1 MWSRFEVNGRLFTM
15 ALVALAWLMA
25 ACSGSGPADT
35 PADSLLPPPDSAA
48 VQTEE
53 PQGVGGVTVVVTP
66 VVAAGDTAEVP
77 RLVERAS
84 GKAAKDFELTLF
96 DGETLRLSD
105 LKGKVVVLNF
115 WASYCVPCRWEMPA
129 FEAMWQEF
137 KDEGVVFV
145 GVAVGD
151 TEEDAIAFAE
161 QVGATYPLGL
171 DTSGEITIDYSA
183 TKLPSTYL
191 IDSDGNEARKFGVA
205 NEAVLRIF
213 LKGQLRGG

>member
-1 MWSRFEVNGRLFTM
+1 MWNRVEVNSRLFIA
-15 ALVALAWLMA
+15 ALVALAWLTT

-35 PADSLLPPPDSAA
+35 PADSPLPLSDSAA
-48 VQTEE
+48 AQAQE
-53 PQGVGGVTVVVTP
+53 PQE
-66 VVAAGDTAEVP
+66 AAEDAAKVP
-77 RLVERAS
+77 RLIERAS

-129 FEAMWQEF
+129 FEAMWQEY
-137 KDEGVVFV
+137 KDRGVVFV

-151 TEEDAIAFAE
+151 TQEDAIAFAE

-171 DTSGEITIDYSA
+171 DTSGEIAIDYRA

-191 IDSDGNEARKFGVA
+191 IDRDGNEARKFNVA
-205 NEAVLRIF
+205 NEAVLRLF
-213 LKGQLRGG
+213 LDGQVGGG